1 MILFQNSVSMP
12 LIYLPFFQEGVDP
25 KELDK
30 LTKSFGFPVGAA
42 TLADEVGIDVA
53 AHIAQDLSKVFGP
66 RFAGGNI
73 NLLKDM
79 VEAGYLGQYSLV
91 KL

>member
-1 MILFQNSVSMP
+1 
-12 LIYLPFFQEGVDP
+12 
-25 KELDK
+25 
-30 LTKSFGFPVGAA
+30 
-42 TLADEVGIDVA
+42 LADEVGIDVA

-79 VEAGYLGQYSLV
+79 VEAGFLGKHSLL